1 MEKLY
6 LWFNPKRQQVYHKL
20 CRNSDTPIGS
30 MNQYGHI
37 LLTTLTIFNDKVYS
51 DLTYRQCYRIMAKNR
66 NKRYK
71 RLLNRFEN
79 KSERR
84 VSLWE
89 KRH

>member
-6 LWFNPKRQQVYHKL
+6 LWFNPYKKQVYHKL
-20 CRNSDTPIGS
+20 CRNSDTRIGS
-30 MNQYGHI
+30 YNQYGHI
-37 LLTTLTIFNDKVYS
+37 LLTTLTFYDNKIFS
-51 DLTYRQCYRIMAKNR
+51 DLTYFECYRIMANNR
-66 NKRYK
+66 DKRYK
-71 RLLNRFEN
+71 RLFNRFVN